1 MITHGP
7 GDGVELAIPEVEH
20 SMPPSNSQSR
30 LGLLTVRLNQWIC
43 GLHGHHAE
51 LQMASDRV
59 RLRCQYCGHESPGWL
74 LGRVFPSDTR
84 VDLARSAAVTDEQFA
99 G

>member
-1 MITHGP
+1 MIAHRP

-20 SMPPSNSQSR
+20 IMPPSNSHSR

-59 RLRCQYCGHESPGWL
+59 QLRCTYCGHESPGWP
-74 LGRVFPSDTR
+74 LGSVCPSNTR